1 MASSE
6 QPVVRGGP
14 GDLAKPH
21 SHGSIKGLAA
31 CSATHY
37 WKRSSLKSANQ
48 DESGLYSCSCVVAGS
63 GS

>member
-1 MASSE
+1 MV
-6 QPVVRGGP
+6 QRGGP

-31 CSATHY
+31 CNATHY
-37 WKRSSLKSANQ
+37 SKRSSLKSANQ